1 VLAAN
6 KMDLNCMTSQ
16 IIATGL
22 TKHFCTSILIFHL
35 LSCSNTSKL
44 VCKTKADGN
53 RIRFFQTSLTKS
65 KKNLGDFYA
74 QVDSDN
80 VRIYYSFFS
89 NDINKT
95 YDNDDNVRYI
105 LTSSKQP
112 MSPLTTI
119 DRLVLTKADRLMDSL
134 NYKDLKRTKG
144 ATGYDIEVLR
154 TPL

>member
-1 VLAAN
+1 
-6 KMDLNCMTSQ
+6 MTSQ
-16 IIATGL
+16 IIATDL
-22 TKHFCTSILIFHL
+22 TKHFCTAILVFLL

-65 KKNLGDFYA
+65 KKNLSNFYA

-80 VRIYYSFFS
+80 VRIYYSFFN

-95 YDNDDNVRYI
+95 YDNDNNIRYI

-119 DRLVLTKADRLMDSL
+119 DSFVLTKADRLMDSL
-134 NYKDLKRTKG
+134 SYKDLKRTKG
-144 ATGYDIEVLR
+144 ATGYDIEVLK

>member
-1 VLAAN
+1 
-6 KMDLNCMTSQ
+6 MTSQ

-22 TKHFCTSILIFHL
+22 TKHFCTTILIFL
-35 LSCSNTSKL
+35 LLACSNTSKL
-44 VCKTKADGN
+44 LYKTKTEGN
-53 RIRFFQTSLTKS
+53 RIRFFQTSATEN
-65 KKNLGDFYA
+65 KKNLSAFYA

-80 VRIYYSFFS
+80 VRIYYSFFN

-119 DRLVLTKADRLMDSL
+119 DSLKLTKADRLMDSL
-134 NYKDLKRTKG
+134 NYKNLKKTKG

>member
-1 VLAAN
+1 
-6 KMDLNCMTSQ
+6 MTSQ

-22 TKHFCTSILIFHL
+22 TKHFCTTILIFL
-35 LSCSNTSKL
+35 LLACSNTSKL
-44 VCKTKADGN
+44 LYKTKTEGN
-53 RIRFFQTSLTKS
+53 RIRFFQTSATEN
-65 KKNLGDFYA
+65 KKNLSAFYA

-80 VRIYYSFFS
+80 VRIYYSFFN

-119 DRLVLTKADRLMDSL
+119 DSLVLTKADRLMDSL
-134 NYKDLKRTKG
+134 NYKNLKKTKG

>member
-1 VLAAN
+1 MLAAN
-6 KMDLNCMTSQ
+6 KTDLNFMTSQ

-22 TKHFCTSILIFHL
+22 TKHFCTTFLIFLL

-44 VCKTKADGN
+44 VYKTKANGN
-53 RIRFFQTSLTKS
+53 SIRFFQTSLTKS
-65 KKNLGDFYA
+65 KKNLSDFYA

-80 VRIYYSFFS
+80 VRIYYSFFI

-105 LTSSKQP
+105 LISSKQP

-119 DRLVLTKADRLMDSL
+119 DSLVFEKADRLMDSL
-134 NYKDLKRTKG
+134 NYKDLKRPKELQVT
-144 ATGYDIEVLR
+144 T
-154 TPL
+154 